1 MTAFSQL
8 NGTIAERIHQ
18 IRQTLPASVRL
29 IAVTKQ
35 VSIEAMRA
43 AYAAGV
49 RDFAENRVQ
58 EAEAKQAQLA
68 DLTDVTWHLIGH
80 LQSNKAQKAVEC
92 FQWIHSID
100 DLKLAQRLN
109 RLAAPLSQK
118 PQSLLQVKLLPD
130 PMKYGWSAA
139 DLLND
144 LSALSQCQDL
154 NIQGLMTILPF
165 GLTATEAA
173 TAFQQMQTLAN
184 TIRQQSLPH
193 MQMQVLSMGMS
204 NDYRLAVQSGATMIR
219 LGRILFGDR
228 SVSSLPK

>member
-8 NGTIAERIHQ
+8 SGTIAERIHQ
-18 IRQTLPASVRL
+18 IRQTLPDSVRL
-29 IAVTKQ
+29 LAVTKQ
-35 VSIEAMRA
+35 VSIELMRA
-43 AYAAGV
+43 AYDAGV

-58 EAEAKQAQLA
+58 EAEAKQVQLH

-80 LQSNKAQKAVEC
+80 LQSNKAQKALEC

-109 RLAAPLSQK
+109 RLAAPLPQK

-130 PMKYGWSAA
+130 PTKYGWSVAE
-139 DLLND
+139 LMND
-144 LSALSQCQDL
+144 LSVLNQCEDL
-154 NIQGLMTILPF
+154 RIQGLMTILPY
-165 GLTATEAA
+165 GLTSTEAT

-184 TIRQQSLPH
+184 TIRQQNLPH
-193 MQMQVLSMGMS
+193 IQMQVLSMGMS
-204 NDYRLAVQSGATMIR
+204 NDYRFAVQAGATMVR

-228 SVSSLPK
+228 PA

>member
-1 MTAFSQL
+1 MRAFSPL
-8 NGTIAERIHQ
+8 SGTIAERIAQ
-18 IRQTLPASVRL
+18 IRQTVPNSVRL

-35 VSIEAMRA
+35 VSVEAMRE

-58 EAEAKQAQLA
+58 EAEAKQAKLS

-80 LQSNKAQKAVEC
+80 LQSNKAQKALDC

-109 RLAAPLSQK
+109 RLAAQRSHK

-130 PMKYGWSAA
+130 LNKYGWSAT
-139 DLLND
+139 DLLQD
-144 LSALSQCQDL
+144 LSALSQCENL
-154 NIQGLMTILPF
+154 RIQGLMTILPH
-165 GLTATEAA
+165 GLSAADATM
-173 TAFQQMQTLAN
+173 AFQKTAELAN
-184 TIRQQSLPH
+184 TIQQQNRPH
-193 MQMQVLSMGMS
+193 LQMQVLSMGMS
-204 NDYRLAVQSGATMIR
+204 NDYALAVQAGATMIR

-228 SVSSLPK
+228 ST

>member
-1 MTAFSQL
+1 MTAFSPL
-8 NGTIAERIHQ
+8 GGTIAERIDQ
-18 IRQTLPASVRL
+18 IRQTLPDSVRL

-35 VSIEAMRA
+35 VSVEAMRE

-58 EAEAKQAQLA
+58 EAEAKQAKLS

-80 LQSNKAQKAVEC
+80 LQSNKAQKALDC

-100 DLKLAQRLN
+100 DLELAQRLN
-109 RLAAPLSQK
+109 RLAAERSQK

-130 PMKYGWSAA
+130 PNKYGWSAT

-144 LSALSQCQDL
+144 LSALNQCENL
-154 NIQGLMTILPF
+154 SIQGLMTILPY
-165 GLTATEAA
+165 GLAAAEATV
-173 TAFQQMQTLAN
+173 AFQKTAALAN
-184 TIRQQSLPH
+184 TIRQQNWPH
-193 MQMQVLSMGMS
+193 LQMQVLSMGMS
-204 NDYRLAVQSGATMIR
+204 NDYALAVQAGATMIR

-228 SVSSLPK
+228 PV

>member
-1 MTAFSQL
+1 MTAFSPL
-8 NGTIAERIHQ
+8 SGTIAERIDQ
-18 IRQTLPASVRL
+18 IRQALPASVRL

-35 VSIEAMRA
+35 VSVEAIRE

-58 EAEAKQAQLA
+58 EAEAKQARLC

-80 LQSNKAQKAVEC
+80 LQSNKAQKALES

-109 RLAAPLSQK
+109 RLAAQQTQK

-130 PMKYGWSAA
+130 PTKYGWSAA
-139 DLLND
+139 DLLRD
-144 LSALSQCQDL
+144 LSALNQCENL
-154 NIQGLMTILPF
+154 RIQGLMTILPY
-165 GLTATEAA
+165 GLTAADAKAA
-173 TAFQQMQTLAN
+173 FEKTATLAN
-184 TIRQQSLPH
+184 TIRQQSLPYL
-193 MQMQVLSMGMS
+193 QMQELSMGMS
-204 NDYRLAVQSGATMIR
+204 NDYALAVPAGATMIR

-228 SVSSLPK
+228 PQ